1 LRVVVKAPTVDDMDT
16 SSLRCRSCDA
26 VCDGAQALLRCPSCQ
41 AVLPPHPHAT
51 PFARLGLPVSLQVT
65 DADVEAAWLARSRQT
80 HPDRF
85 ATRPPAD
92 RRAAAEQTAALN
104 DARRALATA
113 FDRAT
118 WLVRSVGVAEPAL
131 PQAQLVWFMEAR
143 EDAERSADAR
153 QRAVDD
159 AVARFQVVDRALLG
173 VLATIDAAAPDRAS
187 VSHVASLLAQERT
200 LARLSA
206 DLGGPHLL
214 ASLDAR

>member
-1 LRVVVKAPTVDDMDT
+1 VVKALTSADMDS

-26 VCDGAQALLRCPSCQ
+26 VCDGALALLRCPSCQ
-41 AVLPPHPHAT
+41 AVLSPHPSAT
-51 PFARLGLPVSLQVT
+51 PFARLGLPLSLLVT
-65 DADVEAAWLARSRQT
+65 DAEVEAAWLARSRQT

-118 WLVRSVGVAEPAL
+118 WLVRSVDVAEPPL

-143 EDAERSADAR
+143 EAAEHDADAR
-153 QRAVDD
+153 QHVVDD
-159 AVARFQVVDRALLG
+159 AVARFRVVDRALLDA
-173 VLATIDAAAPDRAS
+173 LATIDAAAPDRVRVAQL
-187 VSHVASLLAQERT
+187 ASLLAQERT

-206 DLGGPHLL
+206 DLGGPQLV